1 METATDVVQAGLDAE
16 ISAMDIVEIGTDVDG
31 ICTDGGARLTWVVK
45 SLCVY
50 NRIKRYIYV

>member
-31 ICTDGGARLTWVVK
+31 ICTDGGARLT
-45 SLCVY
+45 
-50 NRIKRYIYV
+50 